1 MIRARRWKGTVMI
14 AACLILL
21 GGLVLPEVSEA
32 KTAQQINADANAAVA
47 RFDQQLKGGAKFLA
61 TSKGVLVLPDV
72 IKAAFVYG
80 AQYGEGV
87 LRVQNRNIAYYSI
100 AGGSFGLS
108 FGAQSKDVIICFR
121 DAAALKSFEQS
132 SGWQVGVSGAITM
145 VNVGVGSDL
154 STMQINQPIVAFV
167 VGPEGPDGRRVA
179 AGGEDLEDHA
189 VDNAGSAP
197 RRPRS
202 DRAAADR

>member
-1 MIRARRWKGTVMI
+1 MIRAGRWNATVVL
-14 AACLILL
+14 AACLILI
-21 GGLVLPEVSEA
+21 GGLLLPEISEA
-32 KTAQQINADANAAVA
+32 KTAAQINTDANAAVA
-47 RFDQQLKGGAKFLA
+47 RFDKQLKGGAKFLA
-61 TSKGVLVLPDV
+61 SSKGVLVLPDV

-87 LRVQNRNIAYYSI
+87 LRVQNHNQGYYSI

-108 FGAQSKDVIICFR
+108 FGAQSKDIIICFR

-167 VGPEGPDGRRVA
+167 VGQQG
-179 AGGEDLEDHA
+179 LM
-189 VDNAGSAP
+189 VDVSLQGAKISKIK
-197 RRPRS
+197 R
-202 DRAAADR
+202 

>member
-87 LRVQNRNIAYYSI
+87 LRVQNRNIGYYSI

-108 FGAQSKDVIICFR
+108 FGAQSKDIIICFR
-121 DAAALKSFEQS
+121 DAGALKSFEQS
-132 SGWQVGVSGAITM
+132 AGWQVGVSGAITM

-167 VGPEGPDGRRVA
+167 VGQKG
-179 AGGEDLEDHA
+179 LM
-189 VDNAGSAP
+189 VDVSLQGAKITKLN
-197 RRPRS
+197 R
-202 DRAAADR
+202 

>member
-21 GGLVLPEVSEA
+21 GGLLLPEISEA
-32 KTAQQINADANAAVA
+32 KTAQEINASANAAVA

-61 TSKGVLVLPDV
+61 SSKGVLILPDV

-121 DAAALKSFEQS
+121 DAGALKSFEQS
-132 SGWQVGVSGAITM
+132 AGWQVGVSGAITM

-167 VGPEGPDGRRVA
+167 VGQKG
-179 AGGEDLEDHA
+179 LM
-189 VDNAGSAP
+189 VDVSLQGAKISKIK
-197 RRPRS
+197 R
-202 DRAAADR
+202 